1 MKKNQPFKIIDT
13 TKIPPMTT
21 TRGHTEIIDQT
32 TKNPELKTTE
42 NQPFKI
48 INPTEIPPKRDKPP
62 TEKYYKLIDEIPK
75 GKTLQITDNNEHKIK
90 IERMWNIIENNHH
103 HQKLTNIK
111 LDQRTIIDKTT
122 TPPTK
127 TKYLY
132 MTNI

>member
-1 MKKNQPFKIIDT
+1 MKENQPFKIIDT
-13 TKIPPMTT
+13 TKIPPTTT

-32 TKNPELKTTE
+32 VKKPELKTAE

-48 INPTEIPPKRDKPP
+48 INPTEIPPKREKPP
-62 TEKYYKLIDEIPK
+62 AERYYDLLNQIPK
-75 GKTLQITDNNEHKIK
+75 GKTLQIWDTDEIK
-90 IERMWNIIENNHH
+90 IVRMWNIIENNHH
-103 HQKLTNIK
+103 HQRLTNIK

-132 MTNI
+132 ITNSQ

>member
-1 MKKNQPFKIIDT
+1 MKEKQPFKIIDT

-32 TKNPELKTTE
+32 VKNPELEKTE
-42 NQPFKI
+42 KQPFKI
-48 INPTEIPPKRDKPP
+48 INPTEIPPKREKPP
-62 TEKYYKLIDEIPK
+62 IEIYYELIDKIPK
-75 GKTLQITDNNEHKIK
+75 GKTLQITDTNEIK
-90 IERMWNIIENNHH
+90 IERMWNIINNNHN
-103 HQKLTNIK
+103 HQKLTSIK

-132 MTNI
+132 ITNSV